1 MNDIRFYKF
10 LIAVNA
16 LLPAALMLFDGVRGE
31 LGVNPAEFVVR
42 TTGVMALVFMLVS
55 LAVTPARAIFGWNIL
70 IRFRRMLGLF
80 TFYYAASH
88 LTAYSVFDKS
98 GSVSGILKDIGERPF
113 IAVGFAAFVLL
124 IPLAVTSTNG
134 WVKRL
139 GGKNWAKL
147 HKFAY
152 VIAALGVI
160 HFWMIVKSDIVYPA
174 IFASALIVLLL
185 FRFFNSAAKPTSP
198 ARD

>member
-1 MNDIRFYKF
+1 MNDVRFYKF
-10 LIAVNA
+10 LIAINA
-16 LLPAALMLFDGVRGE
+16 VLPAALMIFDGIRGE
-31 LGVNPAEFVVR
+31 IGVNPAEFVVR
-42 TTGVMALVFMLVS
+42 TTGVMTLVFMLVS
-55 LAVTPARAIFGWNIL
+55 LAVTPVRAIFGWNIL

-80 TFYYAASH
+80 AFYYAASH
-88 LTAYSVFDKS
+88 LVAYSVFDKS
-98 GSVSGILKDIGERPF
+98 GDVGAIATDVGERPF

-147 HKFAY
+147 HKLAY

-160 HFWMIVKSDIVYPA
+160 HFWMIVKSDVIFPA
-174 IFASALIVLLL
+174 LFASLLIVLML
-185 FRFFNSAAKPTSP
+185 FRVFSSAPKAKVPV
-198 ARD
+198 RD